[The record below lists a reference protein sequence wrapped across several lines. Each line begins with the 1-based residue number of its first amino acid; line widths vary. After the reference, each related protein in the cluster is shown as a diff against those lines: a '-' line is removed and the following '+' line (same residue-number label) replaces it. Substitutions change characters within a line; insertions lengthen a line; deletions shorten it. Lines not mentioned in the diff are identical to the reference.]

1 MPVNKSPST
10 IIVLAMH
17 GVPPSDFPPRELGE
31 FMSLHFK
38 AEFGGKP
45 LTDDEQERVQNLE
58 QRIIATDRTPE
69 NDPYHTASFE
79 IASELRELTGIE
91 VFVGFNEFCA
101 PTLHDVLEQAAN
113 KQPGK
118 IVVITPMLTS
128 GGSHQEKDI
137 PAAIESAKERFPG
150 ITIEYAWPFDAKEI
164 ARFLADHFH
173 RHGETGTANQGKDV
187 SRNKKKA

>member
-1 MPVNKSPST
+1 MSTNKINGM

-17 GVPPSDFPPRELGE
+17 GVPPSNFPPRELGE

-45 LTDDEQERVQNLE
+45 LTDEEKDRVQNLE
-58 QRIIATDRTPE
+58 ERIIATPRTPE
-69 NDPYHTASFE
+69 NDPYHAASYE
-79 IASELRELTGIE
+79 IASEMHELTG
-91 VFVGFNEFCA
+91 VDVVVGFNEFCA
-101 PTLHDVLEQAAN
+101 PTLHDALDEAAG

-137 PAAIESAKERFPG
+137 PAAIDAARQRFPD
-150 ITIEYAWPFDAKEI
+150 IPIDYAWPFDPVQI
-164 ARFLADHFH
+164 ARFLADHFQ
-173 RHGETGTANQGKDV
+173 RHEE
-187 SRNKKKA
+187 

>member
-1 MPVNKSPST
+1 MPAKKTSDT

-38 AEFGGKP
+38 AEFGGRP
-45 LTDDEQERVQNLE
+45 LTDEEQERVQDLE
-58 QRIIATDRTPE
+58 QRIIATERTPE
-69 NDPYHTASFE
+69 NDPYHAASFE
-79 IASELRELTGIE
+79 IASELHELTGVE
-91 VFVGFNEFCA
+91 VLVGFNEFCA
-101 PTLHDVLEQAAN
+101 PTLHDVLDEAAS

-137 PAAIESAKERFPG
+137 PTAIEAARHRFPG
-150 ITIEYAWPFDAKEI
+150 ITIDYAWPFPTKAI
-164 ARFLADHFH
+164 ARFLADHL
-173 RHGETGTANQGKDV
+173 QSYVD
-187 SRNKKKA
+187 